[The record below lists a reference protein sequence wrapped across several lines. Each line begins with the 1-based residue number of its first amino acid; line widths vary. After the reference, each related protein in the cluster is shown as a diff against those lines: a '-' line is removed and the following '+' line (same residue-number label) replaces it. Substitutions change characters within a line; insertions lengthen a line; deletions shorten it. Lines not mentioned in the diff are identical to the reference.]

1 MNPVIRNI
9 LAIILGWLLGSVVNM
24 SLIKIGHYLFP
35 IEGIDPGNME
45 ELARVMPDL
54 EFRYFVFPFLAHA
67 LGTLTGAVIAGV
79 VAFRHK
85 MKFALGV
92 GALFLIGGILACFM
106 IPAPVWFILTDLLI
120 AYIPM
125 ALIGGRIAQGITRQ
139 K

>member
-1 MNPVIRNI
+1 MSPVIRNI
-9 LAIILGWLLGSVVNM
+9 LAIILGWFSGGVVNM

-35 IEGIDPGNME
+35 IEGIDPGNVE
-45 ELARVMPDL
+45 ELARVMPGL

-79 VAFRHK
+79 IASRHK
-85 MKFALGV
+85 MKCSLGI

-125 ALIGGRIAQGITRQ
+125 AWIGGRIAQGITRQ